1 MSLSLG
7 RRIVDYRKKA
17 GISQKELAEMVGIKP
32 SSLSYYERGKRE
44 PNVLILIGLAKALR
58 ITGDAL
64 LGVEPQPDLIAQN
77 SDEAAVLRD
86 FRSMNQL
93 GQKRALENMS
103 DLSEIPKYSNN
114 ANADDRGWR
123 PAAGCR
129 PCSVSREQP

>member
-77 SDEAAVLRD
+77 RDEAAVLRV
-86 FRSMNQL
+86 FRAMNRL
-93 GQKRALENMS
+93 GQQKTLEYTS
-103 DLSEIPKYSNN
+103 DLSEIPKYSSN
-114 ANADDRGWR
+114 AGAGVGSGDDFK
-123 PAAGCR
+123 AK
-129 PCSVSREQP
+129 

>member
-7 RRIVDYRKKA
+7 RRIVDYRKRA
-17 GISQKELAEMVGIKP
+17 GISQKELAQMVGIKP

-77 SDEAAVLRD
+77 RDEAAVLRV
-86 FRSMNQL
+86 FRSMNRL
-93 GQKRALENMS
+93 GQQKTLEYTS
-103 DLSEIPKYSNN
+103 DLSEIPKYSSN
-114 ANADDRGWR
+114 AG
-123 PAAGCR
+123 AGAC
-129 PCSVSREQP
+129 

>member
-44 PNVLILIGLAKALR
+44 PNVLILIGLAKALK

-77 SDEAAVLRD
+77 RDEAAILRV
-86 FRSMNQL
+86 FRSMNRL
-93 GQKRALENMS
+93 GQQKTLEYTS

-114 ANADDRGWR
+114 AG
-123 PAAGCR
+123 AG
-129 PCSVSREQP
+129 EYATK

>member
-7 RRIVDYRKKA
+7 RRIVDYRKRA
-17 GISQKELAEMVGIKP
+17 GISQKELAQMVGIKP

-77 SDEAAVLRD
+77 RDEAAVLRV
-86 FRSMNQL
+86 FRSMNRL
-93 GQKRALENMS
+93 GQQKTLEYTS
-103 DLSEIPKYSNN
+103 DLSEMPKYSSN
-114 ANADDRGWR
+114 AGAGVGSGDDFK
-123 PAAGCR
+123 AK
-129 PCSVSREQP
+129 